1 MNNKRDLKKLEL
13 GWSSNKVGIESK
25 RYQKMSEDIKL
36 FTSKQF
42 ISLPYPNA
50 SKTQTHDIAYEN
62 SKKKDS
68 PFNLISSTF
77 GFSHHPG
84 TDQKAE
90 LKTLKLILKRENLIT
105 FIRSYADKFL
115 EAEKL
120 DGVKIVLLPSS
131 TDVLEVLT
139 QIRDITLELI
149 ESVCMWRLTAPF
161 IEQNEI
167 PKPFIWQ
174 NRSYLLKLIND
185 LDFMAGIKLLSD
197 SLNIPRD
204 KLFSNPLMLPNTL
217 LEVKEWTSPEINASK
232 GLIKNSNKFFFKL
245 KKVYI
250 ITLLLLLSFL

>member
-1 MNNKRDLKKLEL
+1 
-13 GWSSNKVGIESK
+13 
-25 RYQKMSEDIKL
+25 
-36 FTSKQF
+36 
-42 ISLPYPNA
+42 
-50 SKTQTHDIAYEN
+50 
-62 SKKKDS
+62 
-68 PFNLISSTF
+68 
-77 GFSHHPG
+77 
-84 TDQKAE
+84 
-90 LKTLKLILKRENLIT
+90 
-105 FIRSYADKFL
+105 
-115 EAEKL
+115 
-120 DGVKIVLLPSS
+120 
-131 TDVLEVLT
+131 
-139 QIRDITLELI
+139 
-149 ESVCMWRLTAPF
+149 MWRLTAPF

-250 ITLLLLLSFL
+250 ITHLLLLSFL